1 MIGAIKQLEAG
12 RPAMDLA
19 LRQRAGIHEPA
30 LRRLK

>member
-1 MIGAIKQLEAG
+1 MIGAIMRLEAG

-30 LRRLK
+30 HHRLV